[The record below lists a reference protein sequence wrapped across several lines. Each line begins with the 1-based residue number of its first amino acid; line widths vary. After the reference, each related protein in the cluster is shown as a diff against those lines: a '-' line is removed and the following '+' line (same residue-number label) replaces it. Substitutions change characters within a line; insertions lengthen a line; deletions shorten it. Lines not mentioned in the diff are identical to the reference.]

1 MKKLIA
7 LALSALMIVMLAACG
22 SDSGSSS
29 ATSTSQPAASSA
41 VESSSA
47 EPAEVGGDVKRVAM
61 VCSGSLGDNGIFDMG
76 AEALK
81 QAEADF
87 GIEYKVLEGKNDP
100 SLYYDLLLN
109 GAQGFDMVIVN
120 PGYQFESYLEEIADE
135 YPDTYFFYPD
145 GICPVEKDN
154 IYSISYREHE
164 GSYVAGVMAAM
175 MTTRTDFPGI
185 NEDKVLGF
193 VGAVDTPTIQN
204 FLQAFEQGAKSV
216 DPEIEVKSLIVGDH
230 NDPAKG
236 KELALTLFDQ
246 GCDIVYQ
253 AASSSGNGVT
263 EAAKERGMYTI
274 GCDTDKSPLAPD
286 NVMGSMLKNVT
297 KSFYDAIGIFV
308 EGGTMDK
315 VQYGGL
321 AMGWT
326 GMYFSPEFEAKMPE
340 DVLEAMAQ
348 TEEDIISGA
357 IVPID
362 AKS

>member
-7 LALSALMIVMLAACG
+7 LTLTALMVFMLAACG
-22 SDSGSSS
+22 GGTSSNATASSS
-29 ATSTSQPAASSA
+29 QPPVASSA
-41 VESSSA
+41 GASST
-47 EPAEVGGDVKRVAM
+47 EPAQVGGDVKKVAM

-87 GIEYKVLEGKNDP
+87 GVEYKVLEGKNDP

-120 PGYQFESYLEEIADE
+120 PGYQFESYLEEIADD

-164 GSYVAGVMAAM
+164 GSYVAGVMAGM
-175 MTTRTDFPGI
+175 MTTRTDFEGI
-185 NEDKVLGF
+185 NADKVLGF

-204 FLQAFEQGAKSV
+204 FLQAYEQGAKSV
-216 DPEIEVKSLIVGDH
+216 DPDIEVKSLIVGDH

-263 EAAKERGMYTI
+263 EAAKERGLYTI

-308 EGGTMDK
+308 EGGKMDK

-321 AMGWT
+321 EMGWT
-326 GMYFSPEFEAKMPE
+326 GMYFSPEFEAKMPK
-340 DVLEAMAQ
+340 DVLEAMAE
-348 TEEDIISGA
+348 TEQEIIDGT

>member
-1 MKKLIA
+1 MKKFIA
-7 LALSALMIVMLAACG
+7 IIMALSLVLALTACG
-22 SDSGSSS
+22 GGSSVTP
-29 ATSTSQPAASSA
+29 AGNPAGDTSGPVASPT
-41 VESSSA
+41 
-47 EPAEVGGDVKRVAM
+47 EPAVVSGNVKNVAM

-76 AEALK
+76 AEALR

-87 GIEYKVLEGKNDP
+87 GIEYEVLEGKNDP
-100 SLYYDLLLN
+100 SLYYDLLLK
-109 GAQGFDMVIVN
+109 GAQGFGMVIVN

-164 GSYVAGVMAAM
+164 GSYVAGVMAGM
-175 MTTRTDFPGI
+175 MTTRVGFPGI
-185 NEDKVLGF
+185 NDQKTLGF

-204 FLQAFEQGAKSV
+204 FLKAFEQGAKSV
-216 DPEIEVKSLIVGDH
+216 DADIEVKSLIVGDH

-253 AASSSGNGVT
+253 AASGSGNGVT
-263 EAAKERGMYTI
+263 EAARERGLYTI

-297 KSFYDAIGIFV
+297 KSFYDAIGIFAK
-308 EGGTMDK
+308 GGTMEK
-315 VQYGGL
+315 VQYEGL

-326 GMYFSPEFEAKMPE
+326 GMYFAPDFQAKMPE
-340 DVLEAMAQ
+340 DVLDAMTQA
-348 TEEDIISGA
+348 EEGIMSGA
-357 IVPID
+357 IAPID

>member
-1 MKKLIA
+1 MKKLVA
-7 LALSALMIVMLAACG
+7 LTLSLFMLFTLVACG
-22 SDSGSSS
+22 GSGSTPPAGTT
-29 ATSTSQPAASSA
+29 ATGAT
-41 VESSSA
+41 
-47 EPAEVGGDVKRVAM
+47 EPTQAGGTVKKVAM

-81 QAEADF
+81 QAKADF
-87 GIEYKVLEGKNDP
+87 GIEYEILEGKNDP
-100 SLYYDLLLN
+100 SLYYDLLLK

-120 PGYQFESYLEEIADE
+120 PGYQFESYLEEVADQ

-145 GICPVEKDN
+145 GISPVEKDN

-164 GSYVAGVMAAM
+164 GSYVAGVMAGM

-185 NEDKVLGF
+185 NDQKTLGF

-204 FLQAFEQGAKSV
+204 FLQAYEQGAKSI
-216 DPEIEVKSLIVGDH
+216 DPDIKVLSLIVGDH

-253 AASSSGNGVT
+253 AASGSGNGVT
-263 EAAKERGMYTI
+263 EAAKERKLYTI
-274 GCDTDKSPLAPD
+274 GVDTDKSPLAPD

-308 EGGTMDK
+308 EGGTMEK
-315 VQYGGL
+315 VQYEGL
-321 AMGWT
+321 AKGWT
-326 GMYFSPEFEAKMPE
+326 GMYFSPEFKAKMPA
-340 DVLEAMAQ
+340 DVLDAMTK
-348 TEEDIISGA
+348 TEEGIMNGSITP
-357 IVPID
+357 VD